1 MFRPSSVSSS
11 SAGLGE
17 IISQIGIPIS
27 QIDRRPLASETPF
40 SDVYFITVSR
50 SELNRKEEGT
60 HSWYEEV
67 HQAVERLQ
75 SLDWQACILGCW

>member
-17 IISQIGIPIS
+17 IISQIEIPIS

-40 SDVYFITVSR
+40 SDVYFITVSED
-50 SELNRKEEGT
+50 ELNRKEEGT

-67 HQAVERLQ
+67 QQAVERLQ